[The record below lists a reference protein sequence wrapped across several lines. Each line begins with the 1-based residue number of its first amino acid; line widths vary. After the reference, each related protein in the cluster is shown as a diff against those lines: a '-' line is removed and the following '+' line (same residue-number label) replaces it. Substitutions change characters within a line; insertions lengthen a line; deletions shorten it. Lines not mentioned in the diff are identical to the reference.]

1 MAVNKKPPLPS
12 ENKTITYLAL
22 STLGSGSCRVCRGR
36 RQGAQASRGA
46 REVGAASR
54 GAREV
59 GTASLAAVGRALA
72 SREAMVPVCKTGLA
86 SKQCTGGQ
94 GGWG

>member
-46 REVGAASR
+46 REVGAAS
-54 GAREV
+54 
-59 GTASLAAVGRALA
+59 LAAVGRALA
-72 SREAMVPVCKTGLA
+72 SREAMVLVCKTGLA
-86 SKQCTGGQ
+86 SKQCTEGQ